1 MCLQVNK
8 DLMSQLAAMQKK
20 LDAATNGS
28 DSSRASVKTPMK
40 TPSNPKR
47 RAPSPVTASEGSSDA
62 DASGESEDGDKGC
75 EGSDKEPTEAAKNNR
90 LRRLCEKKPSGRCH
104 VPNDVHERWAKGGV
118 ERMKLRDEL
127 ENSGWNKDCFNLP
140 CNALKV
146 YLLFW

>member
-20 LDAATNGS
+20 LDAATKGS

-90 LRRLCEKKPSGRCH
+90 LRRLCEKSRQEGAMCRMMYMKDGQ
-104 VPNDVHERWAKGGV
+104 KGV
-118 ERMKLRDEL
+118 LR
-127 ENSGWNKDCFNLP
+127 GWSYEMNWKTVDGTRTGSIFHAML
-140 CNALKV
+140 
-146 YLLFW
+146 